1 MPASIT
7 PTGIAHIITKNT
19 YKNHVSHNYT
29 PQTHREP
36 SPLITQYTP

>member
-29 PQTHREP
+29 PQTPRAI
-36 SPLITQYTP
+36 PLTQYTP